1 MGHNPKCSVT
11 ASVAVRAWLQ
21 QNKCCLAFT
30 PEALTSLQGI
40 SPAKASIKIGRGETK
55 DEVVD
60 PNRDLDQDQIHIGI
74 GIGIRVEIRIWIRV
88 LQSLLLTR
96 QIIFLKL
103 LILAS
108 EVIYIT
114 PSQKEIPEIKGSRN
128 S

>member
-11 ASVAVRAWLQ
+11 ASEAVRGWLQ

-74 GIGIRVEIRIWIRV
+74 GIRIRVEIRIWIRV
-88 LQSLLLTR
+88 LHFLLLTR

-103 LILAS
+103 LILVS
-108 EVIYIT
+108 EVI
-114 PSQKEIPEIKGSRN
+114 
-128 S
+128 